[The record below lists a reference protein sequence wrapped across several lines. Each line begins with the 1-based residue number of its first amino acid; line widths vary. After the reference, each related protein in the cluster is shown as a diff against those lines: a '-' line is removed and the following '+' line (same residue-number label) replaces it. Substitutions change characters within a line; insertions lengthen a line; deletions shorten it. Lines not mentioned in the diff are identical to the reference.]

1 MSLRSSRIYMRLR
14 GAGFDVPLLFL
25 LYALG
30 WPALFAIF
38 ALFYQQKRWKQ
49 FRRAELEPELA

>member
-1 MSLRSSRIYMRLR
+1 MRLR